1 MKIEDYDRAITSF
14 CNANQ
19 ELTIYQAGEVSE
31 PGYSDLDFVVF
42 ANSVPVI
49 PTEVEPF
56 LMGGNVILQPSE
68 YASEINLLER
78 FTLRHLQGTEHRFVN
93 CPEPYMT
100 IVEILEWL
108 PERILKLEQL
118 LHKSD
123 VATAHLVQKSL
134 NRSISKVSNFT
145 NKEYD
150 VISSKVFR
158 LEFSEKQQYE
168 ALECQ
173 IQTAKSCWHDF
184 ELALEDRGFIV
195 PQTDAANTTVEICD
209 YYRFKNEYNTL
220 SSYLLQMSTVNND
233 RLSKKVANCIS
244 GAKPIQFEMNLH
256 EFLFSRWN
264 LLCKVHDWFVRNK
277 VRKGMIKYGWLL

>member
-14 CNANQ
+14 CKANQ

-42 ANSVPVI
+42 ADSAPVVPADVQ
-49 PTEVEPF
+49 PF

-78 FTLRHLQGTEHRFVN
+78 FTLRHLQGTEYKFVE

-100 IVEILEWL
+100 IVEIFEWL

-123 VATAHLVQKSL
+123 IASAHLVHKSL
-134 NRSISKVSNFT
+134 NRSISKVSNFA

-150 VISSKVFR
+150 MISSRVFR
-158 LEFSEKQQYE
+158 LELSEKQQRQV
-168 ALECQ
+168 LEHQ
-173 IQTAKSCWHDF
+173 IKTAKSCWRDF
-184 ELALEDRGFIV
+184 ELTLADRKFIV
-195 PQTDAANTTVEICD
+195 PHTGVANTAVEICD
-209 YYRFKNEYNTL
+209 YYRFKNEYSTL
-220 SSYLLQMSTVNND
+220 ASYFSQMSTAND
-233 RLSKKVANCIS
+233 SMLSKKVANCIS
-244 GAKPIQFEMNLH
+244 GAKRIQFEMNLQQ
-256 EFLFSRWN
+256 FLFNRWN